1 MGILK
6 ENQILVSRCMAVLS
20 AISLSMNLRDGLGVN
35 TSKKI
40 RTNSKTKK
48 KRLEKR
54 KERFLKTASIWPTNC
69 HILCLILKHVMQ
81 LPFISQIVLLGLVA
95 ISYLMYKSSKFK
107 CFVNVQMTWEPKIS
121 LLWNKTETQS
131 FSYKAYHHSIE
142 NLVFGVFKNHFL
154 QKWLAYL
161 KTFKRMYLFLEN
173 NIGVGSQISDL
184 SVVNVGS

>member
-1 MGILK
+1 MGLELILLK
-6 ENQILVSRCMAVLS
+6 RL
-20 AISLSMNLRDGLGVN
+20 GLIVRQ
-35 TSKKI
+35 K
-40 RTNSKTKK
+40 R

-54 KERFLKTASIWPTNC
+54 KERDSSNKTASIWPTNC

-81 LPFISQIVLLGLVA
+81 LSFIFQIVLLGLVA

-121 LLWNKTETQS
+121 LLWKKTETQS